1 MRYSTKQEKDSGI
14 FTIFVE
20 RGLWE
25 GRVRHNF
32 WEIWRGGQ
40 SEFAFVEREY
50 CVIFLLAKLIFRS
63 PPPLLI
69 IIAQSLIVE
78 AKYCSHAPPM
88 RNPRPFF
95 NLFDVHFSS
104 YLTFN
109 SASYLK

>member
-1 MRYSTKQEKDSGI
+1 MGDLE
-14 FTIFVE
+14 
-20 RGLWE
+20 
-25 GRVRHNF
+25 
-32 WEIWRGGQ
+32 GGQ

-50 CVIFLLAKLIFRS
+50 YVIFLLAKLIFRF

-95 NLFDVHFSS
+95 NLFDVQLSI
-104 YLTFN
+104 LLEVKRTFCPL
-109 SASYLK
+109 AEDALLKEKPSCE